1 MSKQKPDQDGSGI
14 DLPLV
19 RGAPDQRMSLI
30 LFLQTIV
37 FGLSHL
43 FFVLPL
49 KLFLG
54 YFVFRP
60 FNPLVKDIGRPLLAD
75 ALVRQIATCYD
86 RWTPAQIRLLLD
98 RKRSY
103 ALTHAASE
111 FKGWIQHVKVN
122 GTAGRWLAP
131 PKTDRKDDDVVI
143 YFVHGGG
150 FIFDSGTNAQAFF
163 LDVIKS
169 LKKEHGVAASVF
181 FLDYRLAPE
190 YKYPSQLI
198 ETLAG
203 YHYLVNSLGIP
214 ESKIVLGGD
223 SAGAN
228 LASAFLLHL
237 ARPNPAI
244 KVPESLGQT
253 PKRPA
258 GALLI
263 SPYTNLFGSTK
274 SFYDNAAYD
283 IISPSLIA
291 RAAFAYIGAKFP
303 TKYQPRRHGWNP
315 LYLLFGRQKLPP
327 QPAHRLPDVYGWSDV
342 ENIKLFQD
350 PYVNPFVCNDA
361 SWWKE
366 ACPGNGKTLVA
377 WGGKEIFVDDDQ
389 ALYDQ
394 LEKAGVEPVR
404 VFHPLKLHD
413 WLLHDYGLPMSHRV
427 RRLGNELDDF
437 HFGLKQTVKF
447 IAHVIDETDAPSQP
461 RLDTASSSAVQDIKG
476 DSNESLRNRGGER
489 VKPSYSD
496 EAVAATVG
504 GLRAA
509 EHREASSGA
518 PADYGNEAVLAASV
532 GLRRAEQQA
541 ESSAP
546 AAQSSATKA
555 GKSASKVAGT
565 EKAKKGGSAQGSVPT
580 TDDGDHEGSYAAIAA
595 HDDHIASD
603 APIVAEG
610 EGDKIKPTKEKATPS
625 EKLEKPTVQ
634 QPAEPKAPTTDSGE
648 GSYAAIASHHDH
660 IAPEA
665 PIVAEGEGSK
675 IKPVSEEAAQ
685 SQKTEKSKA
694 EVPAEPKAPTTDNGE
709 GSYAAIASHHDHIA
723 PEAPIVAEGEGSK
736 IKPASEEAAR
746 GQKLEK
752 SKAQQPA
759 EPKAPTTDSGEGS
772 YAAIASHHDHIA
784 PEAPIVAEGEGSKIK
799 PASEEAAQSQKL
811 EKSSAQ
817 QPAESTAPTT
827 GISAGSHA
835 VNAAYLDQFAASM
848 VIDEEDGDW
857 TISVEPPPL
866 RMWELQ
872 TARQPTEMRSK
883 ESQERDLPQPKG
895 PEESTHANLNG
906 ASSTGTSASAGAP
919 KKKAKSKRKKAKKA
933 TQPNADSNGGGSY
946 AAIAAHHDRI
956 ASDAPIVA
964 EGEGDVIHPTQA

>member
-1 MSKQKPDQDGSGI
+1 MSKQKPEQDGSGV
-14 DLPLV
+14 DLALV

-111 FKGWIQHVKVN
+111 FKGWVKHVKVN

-150 FIFDSGTNAQAFF
+150 FIFDSGTNAQVFF
-163 LDVIKS
+163 LDAINS

-203 YHYLVNSLGIP
+203 YHYLVNSLGIS

-274 SFYDNAAYD
+274 AFYDNAAYD

-350 PYVNPFVCNDA
+350 PYVNPFVCHDA

-394 LEKAGVEPVR
+394 LEKAGVAPVK

-461 RLDTASSSAVQDIKG
+461 RIDTASSSAVQDTKG
-476 DSNESLRNRGGER
+476 DSNESLRHRGGES

-496 EAVAATVG
+496 EAKPT
-504 GLRAA
+504 
-509 EHREASSGA
+509 A
-518 PADYGNEAVLAASV
+518 PRPAAS
-532 GLRRAEQQA
+532 
-541 ESSAP
+541 
-546 AAQSSATKA
+546 T
-555 GKSASKVAGT
+555 
-565 EKAKKGGSAQGSVPT
+565 
-580 TDDGDHEGSYAAIAA
+580 
-595 HDDHIASD
+595 
-603 APIVAEG
+603 
-610 EGDKIKPTKEKATPS
+610 
-625 EKLEKPTVQ
+625 
-634 QPAEPKAPTTDSGE
+634 
-648 GSYAAIASHHDH
+648 
-660 IAPEA
+660 
-665 PIVAEGEGSK
+665 
-675 IKPVSEEAAQ
+675 
-685 SQKTEKSKA
+685 
-694 EVPAEPKAPTTDNGE
+694 APTTDNGE

-723 PEAPIVAEGEGSK
+723 PEAPTVSK
-736 IKPASEEAAR
+736 
-746 GQKLEK
+746 
-752 SKAQQPA
+752 
-759 EPKAPTTDSGEGS
+759 
-772 YAAIASHHDHIA
+772 
-784 PEAPIVAEGEGSKIK
+784 
-799 PASEEAAQSQKL
+799 
-811 EKSSAQ
+811 
-817 QPAESTAPTT
+817 
-827 GISAGSHA
+827 
-835 VNAAYLDQFAASM
+835 
-848 VIDEEDGDW
+848 
-857 TISVEPPPL
+857 
-866 RMWELQ
+866 
-872 TARQPTEMRSK
+872 
-883 ESQERDLPQPKG
+883 
-895 PEESTHANLNG
+895 
-906 ASSTGTSASAGAP
+906 
-919 KKKAKSKRKKAKKA
+919 
-933 TQPNADSNGGGSY
+933 
-946 AAIAAHHDRI
+946 
-956 ASDAPIVA
+956 
-964 EGEGDVIHPTQA
+964 GEGD